1 MRPFRRFGL
10 GRERPFAAGG
20 RASGGMPRGI
30 REDHAILSEVLP
42 QATDPTLT
50 GWRDPHIAAAPI
62 RPAATPRLWVFFGG
76 SYGKP
81 QRQITLI
88 DHIASLG
95 HWAINLRY
103 PNDWTIGGLSRRS
116 GGGHIHEA
124 LRLQILDGRD
134 RSGLLRL
141 PSQDSILNRLARL
154 LVWLAERQAGEGWP
168 QFLAAG
174 KPDWSR
180 IAAAGHSQGGG
191 HAAILGKHIS
201 LARVVMLAAPA
212 DCVEG
217 ESPAPWLAREGATPP
232 DRYFGFSHLRDPA
245 IDRILAGWE
254 NLGLG
259 AFGLPVRVE
268 QADPPYLGSH
278 QLVTHLDVEA
288 DRHHG
293 SVAVDRFIP
302 RGPDGDPLFRAAWTH
317 LFHLT

>member
-1 MRPFRRFGL
+1 MRPFRRF

-20 RASGGMPRGI
+20 RATGGGLRGSGP
-30 REDHAILSEVLP
+30 DHARLSEILP

-50 GWRDPHIAAAPI
+50 GWRDPHIAAAPLH
-62 RPAATPRLWVFFGG
+62 PSAAPRLWVFLGG

-81 QRQITLI
+81 QRQIALI

-95 HWAINLRY
+95 HWAVNLRY

-116 GGGHIHEA
+116 GAGHVHEA

-134 RSGLLRL
+134 RSGMLRL
-141 PSQDSILNRLARL
+141 PPQDSILNRLTRL
-154 LVWLAERQAGEGWP
+154 LVWLSDRQATEGWGH
-168 QFLAAG
+168 FLTAG
-174 KPDWSR
+174 KPDWPR

-191 HAAILGKHIS
+191 HAAILGKHIP
-201 LARVVMLAAPA
+201 LARVVMLSSPA

-217 ESPAPWLAREGATPP
+217 DSPAPWLAREGATPP
-232 DRYFGFSHLRDPA
+232 ERYFGFSHLRDPA

-278 QLVTHLDVEA
+278 QLVTNLEVEG

-293 SVAVDRFIP
+293 SVAVDRAVP
-302 RGPDGDPLFRAAWTH
+302 RDRDGVPLFRHAWTH
-317 LFHLT
+317 LFQLT